1 MNKNEGLKDFFGDI
15 RQHLMTGISYMIP
28 VIIVFA
34 LFMVL
39 SQIPGPTQP
48 LMTAIS
54 EYAQMLIVPIL
65 TVYIAYSIAG
75 KLAIVPTFIVG
86 LMADQMGMGF
96 LGGLIVGII
105 TGYLVKLIV
114 MLVNKTGGGRVIDL
128 LASFLIVPI
137 LVTLIIGALIVYV
150 FATPISSMM
159 ISLSAWLTNLSGTNA
174 ILFAAILG
182 AMIAVDMGGPIN
194 KTAFT
199 FALGAYTE
207 GAYAISAP
215 VLVAI
220 SIPTLAMALAPF
232 FAPKKYGEEEKA
244 ASKSAIVLGLIGLTE
259 GAIPFAVVDPIR
271 VIPSIIFGSALGA
284 AMTAAFGIS
293 NKVMIPALIGLSGV
307 NKPLLY
313 LVAHLVPVLLTAL
326 LVNLLK
332 KPVPVE
338 EA

>member
-1 MNKNEGLKDFFGDI
+1 MSENEQFKDFFGDL

-28 VIIVFA
+28 VIIVYA
-34 LFMVL
+34 LFLVL

-48 LMTAIS
+48 LMTTLS
-54 EYAQMLIVPIL
+54 DYAQMLIVPIL

-75 KLAIVPTFIVG
+75 RLAIVPTFIVG

-96 LGGLIVGII
+96 LGGLIVGIL

-114 MLVNKTGGGRVIDL
+114 LLVNKTGGGRVIDM

-137 LVTLIIGALIVYV
+137 LVTLIIGSLIFFV
-150 FATPISSMM
+150 FAAPISSAMT
-159 ISLSAWLTNLSGTNA
+159 SLADWLKNLSGVNA
-174 ILFAAILG
+174 ILFAALLG

-207 GAYAISAP
+207 GAYGVSAP

-232 FAPKKYGEEEKA
+232 LAPKKYGEEEKA

-271 VIPSIIFGSALGA
+271 VIPSIMFGSALGA
-284 AMTAAFGIS
+284 AMTAALGIT

-313 LVAHLVPVLLTAL
+313 LVCHLVPVLLTAL

-332 KPVPVE
+332 RPVPQD
-338 EA
+338 

>member
-1 MNKNEGLKDFFGDI
+1 MAKNEGIKEFFGDL

-39 SQIPGPTQP
+39 SQIPGATQE
-48 LMTAIS
+48 LMTDIS
-54 EYAQMLIVPIL
+54 TYAQMLIVPIL
-65 TVYIAYSIAG
+65 TVFIAFSIAG

-86 LMADQMGMGF
+86 MMADQMGMGF
-96 LGGLIVGII
+96 LGGLLIGLL

-114 MLVNKTGGGRVIDL
+114 NLVNKTGGGHVIDL

-137 LVTLIIGALIVYV
+137 LVTLIMGALVFYV
-150 FATPISSMM
+150 FAAPISSMM
-159 ISLSAWLTNLSGTNA
+159 LSLANWLTNLSGTNA
-174 ILFAAILG
+174 ILFSALLG
-182 AMIAVDMGGPIN
+182 LMIAFDMGGPIN
-194 KTAFT
+194 KVAYT

-207 GAYAISAP
+207 GAYAVSAP

-232 FAPKKYGEEEKA
+232 LAPKKYGEEEKA

-259 GAIPFAVVDPIR
+259 GAIPFAVVDPVR
-271 VIPSIIFGSALGA
+271 VIPSIMFGSALGA
-284 AMTAAFGIS
+284 ALTAAFGIS
-293 NKVMIPALIGLSGV
+293 NTVMIPALIGLSGV

-313 LVAHLVPVLLTAL
+313 LVSHLVPVLLTVL
-326 LVNLLK
+326 LVNFLK
-332 KPVPVE
+332 KPIPAE
-338 EA
+338 EG